1 MKNSSAILRALALTV
16 LVMSALCALGGY
28 GIHDYQER
36 AKEHQAL
43 LDEASQLKSHPL
55 VVNGCTTDLE
65 CERLDAMLAVI
76 NTSYTL
82 D

>member
-1 MKNSSAILRALALTV
+1 MKNISAVVRALALTV

-36 AKEHQAL
+36 AKERQAL

-55 VVNGCTTDLE
+55 VLNGCTTDAE
-65 CERLDAMLAVI
+65 CERLDAMLATI
-76 NTSYTL
+76 HASYE
-82 D
+82 